1 MAHLRQKW
9 FIFSTSD
16 PILFIIH
23 EPDLF
28 WYIITHME
36 YEILN
41 ELQNDSIELKFFL
54 I

>member
-1 MAHLRQKW
+1 MIDF
-9 FIFSTSD
+9 FISEPF
-16 PILFIIH
+16 LFIIH
-23 EPDLF
+23 ENDLI
-28 WYIITHME
+28 WYIIPNMG